1 MAIDE
6 TEQESKRIKETKSEC
21 FENINKVDFS
31 QTKKER
37 QKVQINK
44 IRNENGKVTTGF
56 SKWDYKQTRK

>member
-1 MAIDE
+1 MK
-6 TEQESKRIKETKSEC
+6 QNRKVRESKKPKVSALKTSTKLT
-21 FENINKVDFS
+21 FS